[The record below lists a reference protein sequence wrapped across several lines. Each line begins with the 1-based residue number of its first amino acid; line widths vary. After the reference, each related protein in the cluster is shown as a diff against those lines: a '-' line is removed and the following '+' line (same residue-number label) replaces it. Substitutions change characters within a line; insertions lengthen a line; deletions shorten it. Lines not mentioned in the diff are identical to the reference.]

1 MSITCSFPALDGISK
16 EVSLWGNY
24 QILSHEN
31 VKFKI
36 KFSLRV
42 KNLFTSSTYLV
53 NEIASQVKV
62 GFTNPICVK
71 YLNKTNPSLCWG
83 GEKFYRETF
92 CLHGNNCRRMS
103 YDYMVAL
110 NLRISLYIFFSQC
123 RSWDDIL
130 ETFVFFFEISIYSR
144 AYKCIHLKNKGKN
157 HWDPHSENKT

>member
-1 MSITCSFPALDGISK
+1 MSITCSFPALDGLSNK
-16 EVSLWGNY
+16 VWLWGNY
-24 QILSHEN
+24 QILPQEN
-31 VKFKI
+31 PKFKI
-36 KFSLRV
+36 KFSPRV

-62 GFTNPICVK
+62 RLTNPIRVR

-123 RSWDDIL
+123 RLGDDIL
-130 ETFVFFFEISIYSR
+130 ETFVFLFSNLDLFTSI
-144 AYKCIHLKNKGKN
+144 
-157 HWDPHSENKT
+157 